1 MFGLFASPAERR
13 RRRLDRELKR
23 EARYYGKVL
32 ANAAAKLGLSYL
44 RPKSVTPGLA
54 GSLITG
60 KTRREKLR
68 YIDVQYNEQ
77 ALYFRIDVLDMPYR
91 VSIQDLREDYVIDHL
106 SMACQRRVHLVAD
119 EKAGVWFVIDRDDAV
134 RQIPK
139 IFHFS
144 EAMAVLTEH
153 ERTHERR
160 LPMLYYIA
168 GVKDRAVVVDGNL
181 VSDLHMLIAGST
193 GSGKSVML
201 NQILCTML
209 LRNSPA
215 TLQLYLID
223 LKFGAELW
231 PYRHLPHVA
240 DIAKSIDAVPRV
252 LRQVMDMVN
261 ERGELLQRHD
271 MRDLEQFNAWRV
283 KQGEA
288 PLPYVVLV
296 FDELAQVML
305 NKKTKPETDALL
317 AGIFALG
324 RAMGV
329 RAIMAT
335 QSPDRRIVDGLIKN
349 NVTTL
354 YAFGTGNQH
363 HSMLIIGNGRA
374 YGLEPRGRC
383 IRSIGGRLVELQ
395 ATYIDSN
402 TISHVIAFVS
412 KRDGANRL
420 PAQDDTERFN
430 EPASATFDP
439 MEMLRWALDHNDG
452 ALARRNLVKQFVSE
466 GLISEPALVEYI
478 TGLYDQQIEID
489 GALYHVVRGT
499 GRLPNRLQRLDATET
514 LAAD

>member
-1 MFGLFASPAERR
+1 MLGLFATAAERR
-13 RRRLDRELKR
+13 RRRLDRTLRR

-44 RPKSVTPGLA
+44 KPRSDSPGAA
-54 GSLITG
+54 GTLITG

-153 ERTHERR
+153 ERTRERR
-160 LPMLYYIA
+160 LPLLYYIA
-168 GVKDRAVVVDGNL
+168 GVKNRAVVVDGNL
-181 VSDLHMLIAGST
+181 VGDLHMLIAGST

-201 NQILCTML
+201 NQILCTLL
-209 LRNSPA
+209 LRNSPE
-215 TLQLYLID
+215 TLHLYLID

-231 PYRHLPHVA
+231 PYRHLPHVR
-240 DIAKSIDAVPRV
+240 DIAKSIGAVPRV
-252 LRQVMDMVN
+252 LRSVMDLVN

-283 KQGEA
+283 KNGEP
-288 PLPYVVLV
+288 PLPYIVLV

-305 NKKTKPETDALL
+305 DKQTKPETNALL

-354 YAFGTGNQH
+354 YAFSTGNQH

-395 ATYIDSN
+395 ATYIDSD
-402 TISHVIAFVS
+402 TINHVIGFVTR
-412 KRDGANRL
+412 RDGANRA
-420 PAQDDTERFN
+420 PATDDTERYD
-430 EPASATFDP
+430 ESPSARFDP
-439 MEMLRWALDHNDG
+439 AEMLRWALDENG
-452 ALARRNLVKQFVSE
+452 GVLSRRDLIRKFVSQ
-466 GLISEPALVEYI
+466 GLISETALVNWL
-478 TGLYDQQIEID
+478 TSLYNDPIEID
-489 GALYHVVRGT
+489 GAVYRVKRGA
-499 GRLPNRLQRLDATET
+499 GRAPNKLELLSEGEP